1 MTTESAPTVAPRDP
15 ASIARASA
23 AALSPAVR
31 SGLAELLLTMA
42 DDEFVSG
49 FTDSEW
55 TGIAPILEE
64 DVAISSIAQDEL
76 GHARALY
83 ELLSSVLD
91 DGRDADAIAYDRSPE
106 EYRHAR
112 LLDEPRGDWADTIAR
127 RFLYELADEARLT
140 SIGDGFAPLTELV
153 GKLRREER
161 YHRMH
166 LVTWI
171 DRLAK
176 GGDDSR
182 TRLERALGAAG
193 ADAATVFTP
202 LEGEPAL
209 THAGILT
216 RSMAQAEAAWRADL
230 TGILVPLGLAV
241 PPEAM
246 PSIAGRTE
254 HSDAFRWLWGEFTAV
269 RRLDPEAVW

>member
-1 MTTESAPTVAPRDP
+1 MTADSAPTVTRRDP
-15 ASIARASA
+15 ASIAQGAA
-23 AALSPAVR
+23 AALNPSAR

-83 ELLSSVLD
+83 ELLASVLD
-91 DGRDADAIAYDRSPE
+91 DGRDADAIAYDRAPE

-127 RFLYELADEARLT
+127 RFLYELADEARLA

-153 GKLRREER
+153 AKLRREER

-171 DRLAK
+171 DRLAN
-176 GGDDSR
+176 GGEDSR
-182 TRLERALGAAG
+182 TRLERALAAAG

-202 LEGEPAL
+202 LEGESAL
-209 THAGILT
+209 MQAGILT
-216 RSMAQAEAAWRADL
+216 RSMAHAESAWRGDL
-230 TGILVPLGLAV
+230 TTILVPLGLAV
-241 PPEAM
+241 PPEA
-246 PSIAGRTE
+246 PLSSAGRAE
-254 HSDAFRWLWGEFTAV
+254 HSDAFRWLWGQFTSV
-269 RRLDPEAVW
+269 RRLDPGAVW